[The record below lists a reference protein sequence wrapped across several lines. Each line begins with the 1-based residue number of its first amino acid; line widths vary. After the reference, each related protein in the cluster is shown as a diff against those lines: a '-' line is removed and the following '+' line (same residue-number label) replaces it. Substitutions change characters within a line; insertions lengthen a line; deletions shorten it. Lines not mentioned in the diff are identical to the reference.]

1 MSAIVD
7 HVFPP
12 TDAHSSP
19 SMALD
24 YSSFTFWR
32 EPLPRII
39 DEVKEVKEEET
50 AAAAAPTVDNAKE
63 MEKSGDNTPPSS
75 SSSSPATV
83 VENSDPWELIIDY
96 NFLLRISSS
105 TNVIGY

>member
-50 AAAAAPTVDNAKE
+50 AAAAATTAAAPTVDNAKE

-75 SSSSPATV
+75 PATVV
-83 VENSDPWELIIDY
+83 VENSDP
-96 NFLLRISSS
+96 
-105 TNVIGY
+105 